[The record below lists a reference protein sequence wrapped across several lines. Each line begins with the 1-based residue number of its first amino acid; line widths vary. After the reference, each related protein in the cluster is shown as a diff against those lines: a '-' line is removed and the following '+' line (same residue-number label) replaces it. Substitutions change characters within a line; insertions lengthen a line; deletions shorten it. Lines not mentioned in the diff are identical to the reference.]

1 MVNEINGNLIYNK
14 KSIYRDLK
22 EFHDRNQGELY
33 SYQDFQVAGLK
44 EFKSITNKVKTLQ
57 EYEKN
62 RLASE
67 LMKIFIDVNSSDDI
81 SNIDGYVTLNPA
93 INYYE
98 SIFRLFKV
106 LIRSDKEIM
115 KKLSFIITKILLESC
130 SDETIKLGLILAPI
144 CNVGKLEEILD
155 VFSIHNEYIFYV
167 VMAYEYIGKNNNYIF
182 QLSKRSKGYGR
193 LFCIRVLQPT
203 TNEIKKWMIEEGSDN
218 DVAVT
223 ELIGYSM
230 LSQDLLDYFENTKFD
245 KAEIDK
251 ISKSF
256 SMLLSD
262 YGLDDIKDGLKVCCK
277 LLKIIDQCPGGIY
290 SLYSVIS
297 ILYSIETIIVEYDI
311 EDKSRNLSKYMD
323 TYNDIIKYC
332 KEICKKKMWYEII
345 KNEVYNIEI
354 ESSVLISSAEKTGY
368 KLKKKEFE
376 MILNRDSTN
385 PLIYKYAFS
394 IGNKA
399 IKRYAFNF
407 ALKKLPMDKMLCGQ
421 DELTI
426 DNLEYD
432 DIEHIC
438 FFIIIKYSK
447 YEEFKEEYKEVNL
460 EALRSPLIE
469 TRNQAI
475 LNLLKLKK
483 EFNSLDEEIINDAI
497 NSEIVD
503 NIRIGL
509 NSLITK
515 LDKKEKKYV
524 DVSKYR
530 NFGIHVK
537 DIYLNSIQVT
547 GTNYIDMSE
556 IFDKL
561 LENDTVFLIKESN
574 NLNGEKRIQV
584 VTTQGYV
591 IGYIPKEDNVVL
603 NNLINNGKYIYGSIK
618 EMTNNYE
625 YIKIDLYLSYKD
637 VIDEITT
644 TLSLLSRTKE
654 EYIQ

>member
-1 MVNEINGNLIYNK
+1 M
-14 KSIYRDLK
+14 
-22 EFHDRNQGELY
+22 
-33 SYQDFQVAGLK
+33 
-44 EFKSITNKVKTLQ
+44 
-57 EYEKN
+57 
-62 RLASE
+62 
-67 LMKIFIDVNSSDDI
+67 
-81 SNIDGYVTLNPA
+81 
-93 INYYE
+93 
-98 SIFRLFKV
+98 
-106 LIRSDKEIM
+106 
-115 KKLSFIITKILLESC
+115 
-130 SDETIKLGLILAPI
+130 
-144 CNVGKLEEILD
+144 
-155 VFSIHNEYIFYV
+155 
-167 VMAYEYIGKNNNYIF
+167 
-182 QLSKRSKGYGR
+182 
-193 LFCIRVLQPT
+193 LQPT

-218 DVAVT
+218 DEAVT

-230 LSQDLLDYFENTKFD
+230 LSQDLLDYFEKTKFD
-245 KAEIDK
+245 KSEIEK

-311 EDKSRNLSKYMD
+311 EDKARNLSKYMD

-332 KEICKKKMWYEII
+332 KEICKKKIWHDII
-345 KNEVYNIEI
+345 KNEVCNIEI

-376 MILNRDSTN
+376 IIINRDFTN

-399 IKRYAFNF
+399 IKRYAFDF
-407 ALKKLPMDKMLCGQ
+407 ALKKLPMDKILCGQ
-421 DELTI
+421 DELTM

-432 DIEHIC
+432 DIEHVC

-447 YEEFKEEYKEVNL
+447 YEEFKEKYKEFNL

-469 TRNQAI
+469 TRTQVI
-475 LNLLKLKK
+475 RNLLKFKK

-497 NSEIVD
+497 NSEMVD

-524 DVSKYR
+524 DVSKYT
-530 NFGIHVK
+530 NLGIHVK

-561 LENDTVFLIKESN
+561 SENDTVFLIKESN

-584 VTTQGYV
+584 VTTQGYI

-618 EMTNNYE
+618 EITNNYE

-637 VIDEITT
+637 VMDEITS

-654 EYIQ
+654 EYLQ